1 MIGSRDGHLYVIKSA
16 IFVSLSF
23 FIIPTCHW
31 TMQSHIKMS
40 SMKKECAQCGIVGAV
55 QRCSRCR
62 LVHNCSRGCQVRTH
76 WRACHKHDCVRV
88 NTNLEVEPTTEMIQ
102 KMVLVDS
109 FAPVI
114 PYVEDKERD
123 NTN

>member
-1 MIGSRDGHLYVIKSA
+1 
-16 IFVSLSF
+16 
-23 FIIPTCHW
+23 
-31 TMQSHIKMS
+31 
-40 SMKKECAQCGIVGAV
+40 
-55 QRCSRCR
+55 
-62 LVHNCSRGCQVRTH
+62 
-76 WRACHKHDCVRV
+76 V